1 MGGSALIVACVIL
14 LAAQPDIGADPDELA
29 RRIKSGS
36 QVFVIDWTGA
46 ERAGTV
52 VGISGSGMTIDQK
65 DGSRF
70 TVPIGSIARV
80 QRTDPLW
87 NGFLIG
93 AAIVPTGYAIGSLG
107 DAVQWNKSHTAFT
120 ALYAMLGIWCDWL
133 RDGRTD
139 LYRVDRRSAVSIAP
153 LVGPRAVGAGL
164 RISF

>member
-1 MGGSALIVACVIL
+1 MGGSALVVACVSF

-36 QVFVIDWTGA
+36 RVFVIDWTGA

-70 TVPIGSIARV
+70 TVPIESIARV
-80 QRTDPLW
+80 QRTDRLW

-93 AAIVPTGYAIGSLG
+93 AAIVPTLYAIGSIG
-107 DAVQWNKSHTAFT
+107 DAVQWTSHHTAFT
-120 ALYAMLGIWCDWL
+120 ALYATLGIWCDWL
-133 RDGRTD
+133 RDGRAD
-139 LYRVDRRSAVSIAP
+139 LYRVGRRPAVSIAP
-153 LVGPRAVGAGL
+153 MVGPRAVGAGL